1 MLPPIT
7 IVMTTWAPND
17 EVGRHRKSY
26 AELAMA
32 SWITNL
38 SYDGELR
45 IHVADDGSELPG
57 FPGCLADVYADAIP
71 RVPQRWAPALSL
83 GSPTKRRG
91 LGGSLNA
98 GLSAAFQVS
107 PLVAYFADD
116 WSLTAPFD
124 LTPWATLMQHGAGK
138 CGVGNSEIG
147 VIRLLPHPDLTGTVL
162 HLGELGWA
170 LKLDRH
176 HFVCGVRPALY
187 HERFVA
193 AYGWFEEVVNVF
205 ECEQSHNNRFCG
217 ATEGPDIVLALPH
230 PWEHIGHVE
239 VNAVLPKGD
248 R

>member
-1 MLPPIT
+1 MRPLT
-7 IVMTTWAPND
+7 VVMTTWAPND
-17 EVGRHRKSY
+17 ETGQARRSY

-32 SWITNL
+32 SWIANL

-45 IHVADDGSELPG
+45 IHVADDGSDLPW
-57 FPGCLADVYADAIP
+57 FPESLAEVYTDAIP
-71 RVPQRWAPALSL
+71 RVPQQWAPALSL
-83 GSPTKRRG
+83 GAPTKRRG

-98 GLSAAFQVS
+98 GFAAAFQVS
-107 PLVAYFADD
+107 PIVAYFADD

-124 LTPWATLMQHGAGK
+124 LTPWATLMESHDD
-138 CGVGNSEIG
+138 IG
-147 VIRLLPHPDLTGTVL
+147 VVRFLPHPDLTGTVM

-170 LKLDRH
+170 LRLDRH

-187 HERFVA
+187 HERFA
-193 AYGWFEEVVNVF
+193 AYGPFEELVNVF

-248 R
+248 V